1 MASDES
7 ERTEGLSRRTVLG
20 GAGVA
25 AGVVA
30 TGVIGGASDASAQ
43 ASGVATG
50 LPGTIALEIVAQIQ
64 QDGAQLLAGGYVSAG
79 AGLGEGDLFS
89 DPSTHSET
97 TALTTIS
104 ASGQVVSR
112 AVNNGVF
119 VLDVQGVLDVYK
131 RSSPGATFADLSS
144 FRQGAK
150 VASFD
155 LVLQDVLTV
164 IATDTGIP
172 TLAGLATQ
180 KLGPSPGPGR
190 FGRPGQRLRL
200 EAAGIGHRSDATA
213 PKAALSIAGNLTV
226 V

>member
-1 MASDES
+1 MGNRTQRPGDRGSAMASDES
-7 ERTEGLSRRTVLG
+7 ERTDGLSRRTMLG
-20 GAGVA
+20 GAGLA

-30 TGVIGGASDASAQ
+30 AGVM
-43 ASGVATG
+43 
-50 LPGTIALEIVAQIQ
+50 
-64 QDGAQLLAGGYVSAG
+64 GGYVSGG
-79 AGLGEGDLFS
+79 AGLDGGDLFS
-89 DPSTHSET
+89 DPSSHSEA

-119 VLDVQGVLDVYK
+119 VLDVQGVLDVY
-131 RSSPGATFADLSS
+131 RLASPGATFADLSS
-144 FRQGAK
+144 FSQGAK
-150 VASFD
+150 LASFD

-180 KLGPSPGPGR
+180 KLVPGLRPGR